1 MSFPTIGTLAFITV
15 QLPALRAGSM
25 VVNLSGAAVGWRPK
39 RQQREADVETGCH
52 DRPRRSR
59 WRFVAVA
66 VAVCGVFAFSGCTK
80 NTETTTGTTPT
91 TAANATKVD
100 AIAAMVPE
108 DIKARGKLVVGVN
121 VPYSPN
127 EFKDPSGKIVG
138 FDVDL
143 MNAIAATLGLTPDY
157 READFAKI
165 IPSIQGGT
173 FDVGMS
179 SFTDSKEREQS
190 VDFVTYF
197 SAGSLWAQRTGGN
210 IDPEN
215 ACGKKVAVQ
224 ATTVQET
231 DELPARSKKCTDAG
245 KPAIEILKF
254 DGQDQATNA
263 VVLGQADAMSADS
276 PVTLYAIKQSNGKLV
291 TAGDV
296 FDSAPYGWP
305 VKKGSPLAQALQKA
319 LEHLIE
325 TGAYK
330 TVATNWGVE
339 KGMIDKPVINGAVS

>member
-1 MSFPTIGTLAFITV
+1 MWRFAVVFAAAG
-15 QLPALRAGSM
+15 ALT
-25 VVNLSGAAVGWRPK
+25 LSGCGSDKDAAGP
-39 RQQREADVETGCH
+39 
-52 DRPRRSR
+52 S
-59 WRFVAVA
+59 
-66 VAVCGVFAFSGCTK
+66 SS
-80 NTETTTGTTPT
+80 T
-91 TAANATKVD
+91 TAASADKVD
-100 AIAAMVPE
+100 SIANTVPE
-108 DIKARGKLVVGVN
+108 AIKSSGKLIVGVN
-121 VPYSPN
+121 IPYAPN

-143 MNAIAATLGLTPDY
+143 MDAIAKTLGLTAEY

-173 FDVGMS
+173 FNVGMS
-179 SFTDSKEREQS
+179 SFTDSKEREQA

-197 SAGSLWAQRTGGN
+197 SAGSLWAQPAGKG

-245 KPAIEILKF
+245 QPAITIVPF
-254 DGQDQATNA
+254 DSQDAATNA

-276 PVTLYAIKQSNGKLV
+276 PVTLYAIKQTKGKLEK
-291 TAGDV
+291 AGEI

-305 VKKGSPLAQALQKA
+305 VAKESPLAQSLLQALQ
-319 LEHLIE
+319 HLID

-330 TVATNWGVE
+330 QIASNWGLE
-339 KGMIDKPVINGAVS
+339 AGMIDKPVINGAVS